1 MADTQTPSAAQNDGV
16 QEYLQIPPELLWQPY
31 VPNSSDPW
39 DAVKVAHL
47 YRRTSFGASYAEM
60 QAGLSLDPDTLARQ
74 IVNASRDGGDEAVI
88 AFERD
93 AREMTTMALDSGNP
107 RELQAVWLYRMLH
120 SPQPLL
126 ERMTL
131 FWHNHFATSNA
142 KVRSLRL
149 MQRQQDSLRRHAL
162 GSFDDLLQK
171 MTFDPAMILWLD
183 GNTNQKGKPNENYAR
198 EIFELF
204 SLGVGN
210 YTEADIQEAARALT
224 GWSVDKDEAV
234 FQSAL
239 HDNGSKTV
247 LGETGRWTA
256 GDVVRIALAQ
266 AACPKFIVRK
276 LFRELISD
284 SLEPADEMIAP
295 LVDEFR
301 QRNYDI
307 AWLVGRMVRSWM
319 FYSPLAIGQKIKS
332 PVDFLVGSVKS
343 LEGTT
348 SLVQMAEAC
357 QTLGQNLYFPPSVK
371 GWDGGYLWLNSTT
384 LLQRQNMAFAIT
396 SNTPSI
402 APERLTEKY
411 NVEGDEA
418 TAKFFLDLFLQQHDA
433 DILAEM
439 TRYLQEERLKLK
451 TTFQSDSAREA
462 QLARK
467 AAHLA
472 MTMPEYQLS

>member
-1 MADTQTPSAAQNDGV
+1 MPETQSPSAAQDAGL
-16 QEYLQIPPELLWQPY
+16 QEFLHIPPELLWQPY
-31 VPNSSDPW
+31 VPNASDPW

-47 YRRTSFGASYAEM
+47 YRRTSFGASYAEI
-60 QAGLSLDPDTLARQ
+60 QAGLKTDPESLVRQ
-74 IVNASRDGGDEAVI
+74 ILNTSRNKNDDDAI
-88 AFERD
+88 AFEHDTRQ
-93 AREMTTMALDSGNP
+93 MTAMALDSGNS

-142 KVRSLRL
+142 KVRNLRL
-149 MQRQQDSLRRHAL
+149 MQRQQDSLRNHAL
-162 GSFDDLLQK
+162 GSFDDLMQE
-171 MTFDPAMILWLD
+171 MTFDPAMIIWLD

-210 YTEADIQEAARALT
+210 YSEADIQEAARALT
-224 GWSVDKDEAV
+224 GWSVVNDEAV
-234 FQSAL
+234 FQSPL
-239 HDNGSKTV
+239 HDAGSKSI

-266 AACPKFIVRK
+266 PACPKFVVRK
-276 LFRELISD
+276 LFREFISD
-284 SLEPADEMIAP
+284 SLEPTDEMIAP
-295 LVDEFR
+295 LVEEFR

-307 AWLVGRMVRSWM
+307 GWIVGRMVRSWL
-319 FYSPLAIGQKIKS
+319 FYSPLAIGQKVKS

-343 LEGTT
+343 LEGTM
-348 SLVQMAEAC
+348 SLVQMAETC

-384 LLQRQNMAFAIT
+384 LLQRQNMAF
-396 SNTPSI
+396 SI
-402 APERLTEKY
+402 AGNTRTTDPAQLTEKY
-411 NVEGDEA
+411 NIEGDETTA
-418 TAKFFLDLFLQQHDA
+418 TFFLDLFLQQHDPE
-433 DILAEM
+433 IVAEM

-451 TTFQSDSAREA
+451 TTFQSDSSREA

-467 AAHLA
+467 AAHLT

>member
-1 MADTQTPSAAQNDGV
+1 MFQATSATDDVLQ
-16 QEYLQIPPELLWQPY
+16 QYRQIPAELLWQPY
-31 VPNSSDPW
+31 VPNASDPW

-47 YRRTSFGASYAEM
+47 YRRTSFGASYG
-60 QAGLSLDPDTLARQ
+60 QIRAGLATDPGSLVSR
-74 IVNASRDGGDEAVI
+74 IVDASIDDRSDAVFD
-88 AFERD
+88 FERD
-93 AREMTTMALDSGNP
+93 AREMTALALDSGNS
-107 RELQAVWLYRMLH
+107 RELQAVWLYRMVH
-120 SPQPLL
+120 SPQPLR
-126 ERMTL
+126 ERLTL

-142 KVRSLRL
+142 KVNDLRM
-149 MQRQQDSLRRHAL
+149 MQRQQDALRRHAL
-162 GSFDDLLQK
+162 GSFDNLLQE
-171 MTFDPAMILWLD
+171 MTFDPAMIVWLD

-224 GWSVDKDEAV
+224 GWSVKDGEPV
-234 FQSAL
+234 FASAQ
-239 HDNGSKTV
+239 HDAGAKTI

-266 AACPKFIVRK
+266 DTCPRFIVRK

-284 SLEPADEMIAP
+284 SVEPTDEMIAP
-295 LVDEFR
+295 LVEEFR
-301 QRNYDI
+301 QRNYDL
-307 AWLVGRMVRSWM
+307 AWCVGKMLGSWM
-319 FYSPLAIGQKIKS
+319 FYSPLAIHQKVKS
-332 PVDFLVGSVKS
+332 PVDFLVGTVRS
-343 LEGTT
+343 LEAST

-384 LLQRQNMAFAIT
+384 LLQRQNLAFGVT
-396 SNTPSI
+396 SETATLDP
-402 APERLTEKY
+402 ARLIEKY
-411 NVEGDEA
+411 DIDGEEA
-418 TAKFFLDLFLQQHDA
+418 IARFYLDLFLQEHDPDVLA
-433 DILAEM
+433 DM
-439 TRYLQEERLKLK
+439 TRYLQEERTKLK
-451 TTFQSDSAREA
+451 TSFQSDSSRTA